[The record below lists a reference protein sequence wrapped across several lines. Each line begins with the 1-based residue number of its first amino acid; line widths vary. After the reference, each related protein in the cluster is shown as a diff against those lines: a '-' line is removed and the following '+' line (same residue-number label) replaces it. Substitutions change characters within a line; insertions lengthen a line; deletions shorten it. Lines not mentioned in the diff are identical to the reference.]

1 DAQGPRNKGLSFKH
15 ELLRHYTGLKRNGI
29 DVQMICEDS
38 DISGYK
44 LIVAPML
51 YMLREDFA
59 QKLREFVKNGGT
71 LVVTYWSGVVNE
83 TDLCYL
89 GDAPHGLVD
98 VLGVRRMEIDAMYD
112 GETRRCVSE
121 CDALPETASGSILCE
136 VAALEGATPLMVYDE
151 DYFAGAPAV
160 TVNDFGE
167 GKAYYV
173 ATRFEE
179 EFYQPLYK
187 MICEGVVESCWPGH
201 LPEGVLACSRGEYV
215 FLLNTKDAV
224 IWFENAELAP
234 YGVAVYKK
242 NGDALDLIYNQ
253 MAFNWSPVK

>member
-1 DAQGPRNKGLSFKH
+1 M
-15 ELLRHYTGLKRNGI
+15 GLKRNGI
-29 DVQMICEDS
+29 DVQMVNEDS

-51 YMLREDFA
+51 YMLRDDFA
-59 QKLREFVKNGGT
+59 RKLRAFVENGGT

-89 GDAPHGLVD
+89 GDTPYSLTD

-112 GETRRCVSE
+112 GETRRCISE
-121 CDALPETASGSILCE
+121 VDELPETAHGSILCE

-160 TVNDFGE
+160 TVNSFGE
-167 GKAYYV
+167 GKAYYI

-179 EFYQPLYK
+179 EFYKPLYAL
-187 MICEGVVESCWPGH
+187 ICEGAVESCWPGH
-201 LPEGVLACSRGEYV
+201 IADGVIVCSRGDYV
-215 FLLNTKDAV
+215 FLLNTKDSV
-224 IWFENAELAP
+224 VWFENAELAP
-234 YGVAVYKK
+234 YGTAVYKK
-242 NGDALDLIYNQ
+242 SEDGLKLIYNQ